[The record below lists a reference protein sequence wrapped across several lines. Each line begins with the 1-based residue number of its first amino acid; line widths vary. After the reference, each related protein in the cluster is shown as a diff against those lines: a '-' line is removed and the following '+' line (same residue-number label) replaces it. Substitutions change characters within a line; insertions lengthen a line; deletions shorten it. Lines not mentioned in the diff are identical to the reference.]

1 MDFIKANNSHY
12 TIIVDLWEQ
21 SVNETHKFLKQEDKE
36 SIKKEICTYLD
47 KTNLLMWY
55 KQNELIG
62 FSGHLNKHIEM
73 LFLYPN
79 KFNQG
84 YGTEII
90 KILINNFKIIS
101 VDVNK
106 QNLQALNF
114 YIKNGFKIISECAID
129 DMGRP
134 YPILKLQLQHTKQS
148 ITT

>member
-1 MDFIKANNSHY
+1 MDFIKAANSDY
-12 TIIVDLWEQ
+12 GTILNLWEQ

-36 SIKKEICTYLD
+36 SIKKEVYSYLD

-55 KQNELIG
+55 REKELIG
-62 FSGHLNKHIEM
+62 FSGHSNKHLEM

-79 KFNQG
+79 KMHQG
-84 YGTEII
+84 YGTKII
-90 KILINNFKIIS
+90 KILINNFKITS

-114 YIKNGFKIISECAID
+114 YMKNGFKIISECATD

-134 YPILKLQLQHTKQS
+134 YPILKLQL
-148 ITT
+148 